1 MRLTA
6 LAAGIALCCTF
17 PQLASAQKNKK
28 TPEEIELKKL
38 RTENNLAKA
47 KLTKKLAALKAQK
60 DELDAKH
67 RLSQKQ
73 ADIKLAALGQEKKR
87 LALQN
92 SIAKARYTSSQ
103 SKADYALSAQLA
115 KMKREVARLKAT
127 NNLEAQKMRVGE
139 LQQRRERNRINAELN
154 KMKLRNMKLKQ
165 EQTEL
170 RHKVARYNYAL
181 QWRQKRKHWK
191 TEANNDPTYLLK
203 PFDRAKKRLTVSDRR
218 IPLNGPIISGVADYV
233 TGQIHYYNN
242 IDSKKPIFIMID
254 KCPGGSVMEG
264 YRIVKAMQASKA
276 PIHVV
281 VKSFA
286 ASMAAVITTLADHS
300 YAYPNAII
308 LHHQMSTWQ
317 RGNMTQLA
325 EQLKMAKE
333 WERRLMG
340 PVTRKL
346 GISIKQF
353 RSRMYK
359 NNSNGDWEEF
369 ANRAKQ
375 LKWVQNIVHEI
386 RETGMLKKPNK
397 PRRRFRFF
405 FGSMKEKRDKM
416 GNRYVEMPRLHPYDL
431 YYIHNKDNY
440 YR

>member
-6 LAAGIALCCTF
+6 LAAAIAMCCTF
-17 PQLASAQKNKK
+17 PQLASAQKK
-28 TPEEIELKKL
+28 TKSPQELELKKL
-38 RTENNLAKA
+38 RLENNLAKA
-47 KLTKKLAALKAQK
+47 KLNKKLRDMKAQRE
-60 DELDAKH
+60 ELSAKY
-67 RLSQKQ
+67 LLMKKQ
-73 ADIKLAALGQEKKR
+73 ADLKMAALELEKKR
-87 LALQN
+87 LAMETAM
-92 SIAKARYTSSQ
+92 AKTRAAAADT
-103 SKADYALSAQLA
+103 KADLALKAAVA
-115 KMKREVARLKAT
+115 KLKRERLKLREA
-127 NNLEAQKMRVGE
+127 NNLQSEKMRVAE
-139 LQQRRERNRINAELN
+139 LKQRAERNRVNAELN
-154 KMKLRNMKLKQ
+154 KLKLHNVKLKQ

-181 QWRQKRKHWK
+181 QWRKKREVWRAQ
-191 TEANNDPTYLLK
+191 ANNDPTYLAK

-233 TGQIHYYNN
+233 TSRIHYYNN

-264 YRIVKAMQASKA
+264 YRIVKAMQASRA

-325 EQLKMAKE
+325 EQLKMARE
-333 WERRLMG
+333 WEKRLMG
-340 PVTRKL
+340 PVSKRL
-346 GISIKQF
+346 GMNIKQF
-353 RSRMYK
+353 RAAMYK

-369 ANRAKQ
+369 ADKAKR

-386 RETGMLKKPNK
+386 RETGILTKPNK
-397 PRRRFRFF
+397 PRRRFFFF
-405 FGSMKEKRDKM
+405 FGGLKEQVDKM
-416 GNRYVEMPRLHPYDL
+416 GNRFVKLPRLHPYDL